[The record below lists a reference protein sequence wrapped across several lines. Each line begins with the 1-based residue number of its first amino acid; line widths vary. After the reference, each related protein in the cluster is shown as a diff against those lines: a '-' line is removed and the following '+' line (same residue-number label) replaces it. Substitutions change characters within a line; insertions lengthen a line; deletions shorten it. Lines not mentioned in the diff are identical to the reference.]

1 MKTIKLFLF
10 ILIASLFGA
19 CEQADTLDLV
29 DPSETIGEQ
38 EEPPSPLEMQWVTRM
53 DYEKEIV
60 NLAQGTIYKN
70 WYLRSGDL
78 NEPPTIMAFNKING
92 DKDWEIV
99 IDELDGSEIKQMH
112 QVDDLLICSNSYHV
126 FAIELSSKELL
137 WNVRLKDQG
146 TRIGRT
152 TIASNGML
160 YVKADFSF
168 GSPGQV
174 LHLYEFDPYTGE
186 NQMVYSKPPDSTG
199 IYSCSPPAIWFDE
212 ELDKEILI
220 LNLYPDSFAPPEE
233 GAQYLVGV
241 DPDDRYTELFS
252 IPVVEKFSSNGG
264 HPPLIYNNTVF
275 TGGWDEM
282 FCFDLVTKERKLE
295 YKLSTN
301 DPFASWSKTN
311 HLLFNNK
318 LYINETG
325 INVTCLNPF
334 NGIQIWNNP
343 EGGPNSTDNM
353 VYYEKEDLL
362 VFTSWGY
369 GSVMVLDGLT
379 GQSIHREK
387 EYEFSS
393 FNNDVV
399 YDEDLDMFFTSTYK
413 HAMGFKIK
421 R

>member
-1 MKTIKLFLF
+1 MKTITLFLF

-29 DPSETIGEQ
+29 DPSEAIGEQ

-53 DYEKEIV
+53 DDETEIV

-99 IDELDGSEIKQMH
+99 IDELDGFEITHMH

-199 IYSCSPPAIWFDE
+199 IYSCSPPIIWYHP
-212 ELDKEILI
+212 ELEKDILVF
-220 LNLYPDSFAPPEE
+220 NLYPDTFSPPEE
-233 GAQYLVGV
+233 GAQYVVGV

-252 IPVVEKFSSNGG
+252 ILVTSKFASNAL
-264 HPPLIYNNTVF
+264 HPPLLYKNTVI
-275 TGGWDEM
+275 TGGWDNM
-282 FCFDLVTKERKLE
+282 YCFDLITHEKKWETSFG
-295 YKLSTN
+295 Y
-301 DPFASWSKTN
+301 PWSIWNKTN
-311 HLLFNNK
+311 HLLYDDRLYVNNSQFD
-318 LYINETG
+318 
-325 INVTCLNPF
+325 VTCLNPET
-334 NGIQIWNNP
+334 GTKIWHNT
-343 EGGPNSTDNM
+343 EDAPNCTDNM
-353 VYYEKEDLL
+353 VYYEQQNLL
-362 VFTSWGY
+362 VFTSWGL
-369 GSVMVLDGLT
+369 GSVMFLDGLT
-379 GQSIHREK
+379 GRLVHRERK
-387 EYEFSS
+387 YDNSV

-399 YDEDLDMFFTSTYK
+399 YDEELDMFFTSTFK

>member
-29 DPSETIGEQ
+29 DPSEAIGEQ

-186 NQMVYSKPPDSTG
+186 NQMVYSTPPDSTG
-199 IYSCSPPAIWFDE
+199 IYSCSPPAIWHDPD
-212 ELDKEILI
+212 LGKDILI
-220 LNLYPDSFAPPEE
+220 FNLFPDSFAPPEE
-233 GAQYLVGV
+233 GAQYVVGV
-241 DPDDRYTELFS
+241 DPDDRYTELFT
-252 IPVVEKFSSNGG
+252 IPVVDKFSSNGG
-264 HPPLIYNNTVF
+264 HPPIIYNNTVI
-275 TGGWDEM
+275 TGGWDNM
-282 FCFDLVTKERKLE
+282 YCFDLITHEKKWETSFG
-295 YKLSTN
+295 YPGSIWN
-301 DPFASWSKTN
+301 KTN
-311 HLLFNNK
+311 HLLYDDRLYVNNSQFD
-318 LYINETG
+318 
-325 INVTCLNPF
+325 VTCLNPET
-334 NGIQIWNNP
+334 GTKIWHNT
-343 EGGPNSTDNM
+343 EDAPNCTDNM
-353 VYYEKEDLL
+353 VYYEQQNLL
-362 VFTSWGY
+362 VFTSWGL
-369 GSVMVLDGLT
+369 GSVMFLDGLT
-379 GQSIHREK
+379 GRLVHRERK
-387 EYEFSS
+387 YDNSV

-399 YDEDLDMFFTSTYK
+399 YDEELDMFFTSTYK
-413 HAMGFKIK
+413 HAMGFKIQ

>member
-1 MKTIKLFLF
+1 MKTIKLSLF

-29 DPSETIGEQ
+29 DPSEAIGEQ

-78 NEPPTIMAFNKING
+78 NEPPTVMAFNKING

-126 FAIELSSKELL
+126 FAIELSSKEFL

-199 IYSCSPPAIWFDE
+199 IYSCSPPAIWHDPD
-212 ELDKEILI
+212 LGKDILI
-220 LNLYPDSFAPPEE
+220 FNLFPDSFAPPEE
-233 GAQYLVGV
+233 GSQYVVGV
-241 DPDDRYTELFS
+241 DPDDRYTELFT
-252 IPVVEKFSSNGG
+252 IPVVDKFSSNGG
-264 HPPLIYNNTVF
+264 HPPIIYNNTVI
-275 TGGWDEM
+275 TGGWDNM
-282 FCFDLVTKERKLE
+282 YCFDLITHEKKWETSFG
-295 YKLSTN
+295 Y
-301 DPFASWSKTN
+301 PWSIWNKTN
-311 HLLFNNK
+311 HLLYDDRLYVNNSQFD
-318 LYINETG
+318 
-325 INVTCLNPF
+325 VTCLNPET
-334 NGIQIWNNP
+334 GTKIWHNT
-343 EGGPNSTDNM
+343 EDAPNCTDNM
-353 VYYEKEDLL
+353 VYYEQQNLL
-362 VFTSWGY
+362 VFTSWGL
-369 GSVMVLDGLT
+369 GSVMFLDGLT
-379 GQSIHREK
+379 GRLVHRERK
-387 EYEFSS
+387 YDNSV

-399 YDEDLDMFFTSTYK
+399 YDEELDMFFTSTYK

-421 R
+421 RP